1 MNEQIIKFFLGELMI
16 FKISL
21 VGLSITTYE
30 GICLHTVVLRDSNQ
44 VLRPCVDTVK
54 QVH

>member
-16 FKISL
+16 FKILL
-21 VGLSITTYE
+21 VGLSITASQS
-30 GICLHTVVLRDSNQ
+30 ICLHTVVSCDYNQ
-44 VLRPCVDTVK
+44 VLRPCVDTAK